1 MCVCVG
7 GGGGGEG
14 ICEGRGTGALVLYNL
29 FLFIRTRYVCMY
41 RCIHNA
47 HTCSFHESVMT

>member
-1 MCVCVG
+1 MCVGG

-14 ICEGRGTGALVLYNL
+14 ICGGRGTGALVLYNL
-29 FLFIRTRYVCMY
+29 FFFMQTMYVRMY
-41 RCIHNA
+41 RYINNT